1 MENGQRVWKTYDDIE
16 LDADIFPE
24 IGVDF
29 EATGTVTLGQVG
41 SAQARLFSA
50 RAAVDFAQEWLT
62 KRRS

>member
-29 EATGTVTLGQVG
+29 EATGTVTLEQVA

-50 RAAVDFAQEWLT
+50 RAAVDFAQAWLAR
-62 KRRS
+62 RRS